1 MILLKQ
7 LNKVIC
13 NKCSKIFARPHRSFA
28 ASALPGS
35 LEDVFFRT
43 DETDPAKHSTSHL
56 GRIYTVNPEVPKLFG
71 KELNPKENY
80 NANNYFAPRQWVDRC
95 NTLQETAIMVREPA
109 VQIINCIKQSDL
121 NNPAIRYV
129 LYGRPGCGKS
139 ITLAHLT
146 HYGHS
151 EGYITMTFS
160 QIKKWLTRYY
170 EVAPSTYTAGSIDH
184 VVNSNIFLRNFKQSN
199 NNLLS
204 DPNIITHKEYV
215 WSVRDKTPAGA
226 PLSEVIDL
234 GIERLTFAADA
245 LNVVIRELKLNCNED
260 RCKLMV
266 VCDGVNSL
274 FADHTLVHKEKK
286 EWENGP
292 YWPDGDWMK
301 NVALVDE
308 CSVLKNMKKLF
319 VADYKNSI
327 VVVSACLGARVVPA
341 DPGNRWW
348 KSKELKM
355 KPDPNSHLP
364 FALLGEEGWRLFD
377 PFLPVEVGPYSEEE
391 LDAMISYYIER
402 GWLGKECDSKSAR
415 QEIHFLTGRNPGDF
429 FRFSAGF

>member
-1 MILLKQ
+1 M
-7 LNKVIC
+7 
-13 NKCSKIFARPHRSFA
+13 
-28 ASALPGS
+28 
-35 LEDVFFRT
+35 
-43 DETDPAKHSTSHL
+43 
-56 GRIYTVNPEVPKLFG
+56 
-71 KELNPKENY
+71 
-80 NANNYFAPRQWVDRC
+80 
-95 NTLQETAIMVREPA
+95 
-109 VQIINCIKQSDL
+109 
-121 NNPAIRYV
+121 
-129 LYGRPGCGKS
+129 
-139 ITLAHLT
+139 
-146 HYGHS
+146 
-151 EGYITMTFS
+151 

-184 VVNSNIFLRNFKQSN
+184 VVNSNIFLRNFKQANSH
-199 NNLLS
+199 LLS
-204 DPNIITHKEYV
+204 DSNIITHKEYV

-226 PLSEVIDL
+226 PLSDVIDL

-260 RCKLMV
+260 RCKIMV

-348 KSKELKM
+348 KSKELIM

-377 PFLPVEVGPYSEEE
+377 PFLPVEVS
-391 LDAMISYYIER
+391 L
-402 GWLGKECDSKSAR
+402 
-415 QEIHFLTGRNPGDF
+415 
-429 FRFSAGF
+429 